1 MAYRH
6 IRARRRSSETNY
18 KRRIAL
24 LKGGM
29 PRIVI
34 RKTNKRIIAQ
44 IISYSENG
52 DKTVAYADSNEL
64 VKVGWPSR
72 ANTPTAY
79 LTGMLL
85 AKKAGEKV
93 EGSVVLDIGV
103 HKPIKS
109 SVIFAGAKGAADG
122 GIQLLGNLEG
132 SEERIKGAHI
142 AAYSKTGNANTSY
155 KKENIDASKI
165 TELFEETKKK
175 IMK

>member
-1 MAYRH
+1 MVYRH
-6 IRARRRSSETNY
+6 IRARRRSSQTNY

-44 IISYSENG
+44 VVSYSETG
-52 DKTVAYADSNEL
+52 DKTIAYADSNEL
-64 VKVGWPSR
+64 IKEGWPSR

-85 AKKAGEKV
+85 AKKGKGII
-93 EGSVVLDIGV
+93 EGPVVLDIGV

-109 SVIFAGAKGAADG
+109 SVIFAGAMGAADG
-122 GIQLLGNLEG
+122 GIKLLGNIEG
-132 SEERIKGAHI
+132 SDERIKGAHI
-142 AAYSKTGNANTSY
+142 AAYSKEGKNPSY
-155 KKENIDASKI
+155 KKEGIDASRI